1 MKFRSYLPIEIA
13 KIKQLKILS
22 RQNREIKYPRNLK
35 YHKELEQKKTNL
47 VVQVNTDL
55 D

>member
-1 MKFRSYLPIEIA
+1 MKFRAYLPIEIA
-13 KIKQLKILS
+13 NIKPLKILS

-35 YHKELEQKKTNL
+35 YHYGIKKKTNL

>member
-1 MKFRSYLPIEIA
+1 MKFRAYLPIEIA
-13 KIKQLKILS
+13 NIKPLKILS

-35 YHKELEQKKTNL
+35 YHYGIKKKNL

>member
-1 MKFRSYLPIEIA
+1 MKLRAYLPIEIA
-13 KIKQLKILS
+13 KIKPLKILS

-35 YHKELEQKKTNL
+35 YLLRYNKKTNL
-47 VVQVNTDL
+47 VVQVNAGL